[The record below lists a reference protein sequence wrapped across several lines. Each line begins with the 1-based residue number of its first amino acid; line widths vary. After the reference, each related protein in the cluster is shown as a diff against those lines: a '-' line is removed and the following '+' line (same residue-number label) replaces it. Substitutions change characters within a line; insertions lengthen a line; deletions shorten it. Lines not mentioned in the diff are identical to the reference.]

1 MRAPEPRSPS
11 GSTRWGISVWTFAAL
26 TSEDEIHE
34 EGLYTSLVSYD
45 ALRRRQFDRGIRDAV
60 KKLLHYTLV
69 LIGFLL
75 AAGAA
80 GFQLQNFMVLAGA
93 FGIGIG
99 FGLQDIVNN
108 FISGIILL
116 FERPIKVGDGIL
128 GIVKPSL
135 GAYAQI
141 FPRQME
147 AVGFDVSQLGTFHW
161 AVVTAGTLAEFLLPL
176 LILIGL
182 FTRLAAL
189 GMIGFTVVQSL
200 TDIFGHGADEATIGG
215 WFDRASDALIFDQR
229 AFWVLLLLILV
240 IRGAGPLS
248 VDRLL
253 ARQAV
258 SG

>member
-1 MRAPEPRSPS
+1 MSKLISLHDSVFS
-11 GSTRWGISVWTFAAL
+11 GLERQASWLLPTLARLVFAGVLLIYFWNSAL
-26 TSEDEIHE
+26 T
-34 EGLYTSLVSYD
+34 
-45 ALRRRQFDRGIRDAV
+45 
-60 KKLLHYTLV
+60 
-69 LIGFLL
+69 
-75 AAGAA
+75 
-80 GFQLQNFMVLAGA
+80 
-93 FGIGIG
+93 
-99 FGLQDIVNN
+99 
-108 FISGIILL
+108 
-116 FERPIKVGDGIL
+116 KVGDGVL

-253 ARQAV
+253 TRQAV